1 VPGRYQPRGAN
12 DEPAQRLTVRSGANM
27 GLLTV
32 GNLGGP
38 RVPGRFLPGYQLS
51 TWTWTWRTWLRRWGY
66 DHLLIEQ
73 RQARLLPG
81 KHQPR
86 GTTHQP
92 TKRFPLC
99 SRADM
104 GIRQPGH
111 LGGPRLPGRLCHHAA
126 INRFGAGV
134 SSKKTTAPTGTT
146 TDSSRSPGTGLAAGL
161 ARIRVR
167 AFGLGCSFGHVGAGL
182 GGAVVLG
189 PVAVVHLGGGV

>member
-12 DEPAQRLTVRSGANM
+12 DEPAQRLAVRSGANM
-27 GLLTV
+27 GLLTP

-51 TWTWTWRTWLRRWGY
+51 TWTWTRRTWLWRRGY

-73 RQARLLPG
+73 RQARLLRG

-104 GIRQPGH
+104 GIRQPWH

-126 INRFGAGV
+126 INNFGAVVWVKDHCPEGN
-134 SSKKTTAPTGTT
+134 T
-146 TDSSRSPGTGLAAGL
+146 TDPKRNPGTGLAAGL

-167 AFGLGCSFGHVGAGL
+167 ALGLGCRFGHVGAGL

-189 PVAVVHLGGGV
+189 PVAVIDLGGGV